1 MATNK
6 TQRKREP
13 AGALP
18 ATAPRTRH
26 DADPDGTASDLIVLL
41 ANKLTSGA
49 SNVFRDTF
57 GVGTVEWRILAHVA
71 AERWISPQR
80 ICRLGGLD
88 KGGVSRSMRFLL
100 DRRLIAVRSSAT
112 DARSVEV
119 ALTAKGQT
127 MHDRIARVA
136 GERERRLL
144 SGLSKP
150 EVRSLLQTLRRL
162 NRRVPTVND
171 PTKRA

>member
-1 MATNK
+1 MAAKK
-6 TQRKREP
+6 TQPKRDS
-13 AGALP
+13 AGASL
-18 ATAPRTRH
+18 ARTPRSRR
-26 DADPDGTASDLIVLL
+26 DPDSNTASELIVSL

-49 SNVFRDTF
+49 SNVYRDTF
-57 GVGTVEWRILAHVA
+57 GVGTVESRILAHVA

-88 KGGVSRSMRFLL
+88 KGGVSRSMKFLL
-100 DRRLIAVRSSAT
+100 DRGLIAVRNSAT
-112 DARSVEV
+112 DARSVEI

-150 EVRSLLQTLRRL
+150 QIRTLLETLRRL
-162 NRRVPTVND
+162 NERVPDVND
-171 PTKRA
+171 VTKRA